1 MIIFLFND
9 RSKSKKTLV
18 SRTCGT
24 FLSSTGSS
32 NNKDAARIASDSFFD
47 PDILI
52 VPETLQGPLITNLSI
67 YHFAFAKVIPV

>member
-1 MIIFLFND
+1 MVIFLFND

-32 NNKDAARIASDSFFD
+32 NNKDAARIASDPFLL
-47 PDILI
+47 PETLI
-52 VPETLQGPLITNLSI
+52 VPETLQGPLITNLSMS
-67 YHFAFAKVIPV
+67 FCFC